1 MKKIFLS
8 LIVVVFS
15 ILIVACAPGAN
26 QNVLGDVTPAE
37 AAQATP
43 PPEKEALA
51 GQATKWEN
59 CVDSDNAGAWNDKE
73 QLLTKSTTTYS
84 GGSKEDQCYTWYE
97 GTAKEK
103 TRLIEGVCKKTGRA
117 SRFNYY
123 YTDCDAAFGKGA
135 KCVDGKC
142 VKPVQAT
149 ENIQQTC
156 TPYQSNLV
164 DNNLI
169 IGDSNAPVMLVSWV
183 DFESSDSA
191 TFWNAKAKFW
201 TKYGNKYISSP
212 GTPKIKLVIRNFPQT
227 ESAKALSVALECV
240 AEVYPKKYA
249 QAVDLLSLKEYQD
262 MSKLANTMQYQGGFD
277 IEAFNNCVEKCKQ
290 GECTAEAEV
299 EKDIADAKKLNLVK
313 APTLFIDDEKVDSL
327 QSIDI
332 EAKIEEKLAKQG
344 CPGWMPPSFKGS
356 ESCTNPAEFVGCSDL
371 SNFPNC
377 YIKDGKF
384 EASLVVG
391 AYATSIV
398 NLAMTDFAASLN
410 FAANLGVG
418 TSKLDVEISNSN
430 SCVKNTVSFGNV
442 CTNFFS
448 AYLLGNPKDCSLGL
462 KPGQGIVKLVEL
474 PGGYSSVVIAGY
486 SDEDTRKLVKAI
498 IKGDVTLSGK
508 EFKWNG

>member
-43 PPEKEALA
+43 PPEKGALA

-73 QLLTKSTTTYS
+73 QLLTKSTTTYT
-84 GGSKEDQCYTWYE
+84 GGSKDDQCYTWYK

-123 YTDCDAAFGKGA
+123 YADCDAAFGKGA

-142 VKPVQAT
+142 VKAVQAT
-149 ENIQQTC
+149 ENFQPTC

-169 IGDSNAPVMLVSWV
+169 IGDLNAPVTLVSWV

-191 TFWNAKAKFW
+191 TFWNAKSTFW
-201 TKYGNKYISSP
+201 NKYGDKYISSP

-240 AEVYPKKYA
+240 AEVYPQKYEQAIYLLHSQTDLKK
-249 QAVDLLSLKEYQD
+249 V
-262 MSKLANTMQYQGGFD
+262 ANTMQYQGGFD
-277 IEAFNNCVEKCKQ
+277 IEAFNSCIEKCKQ

-299 EKDIADAKKLNLVK
+299 EKDIADAKQLGLTK
-313 APTLFIDDEKVDSL
+313 APALFIDDEKVDSL
-327 QSIDI
+327 QSVDI
-332 EAKIEEKLAKQG
+332 EVKIEEKLAQQG
-344 CPGWMPPSFKGS
+344 CSGWTPPSFKGS
-356 ESCTNPAEFVGCSDL
+356 FEGCTNPAEFVGCSDL
-371 SNFPNC
+371 SDFPSC
-377 YIKDGKF
+377 YIKNGKF
-384 EASLVVG
+384 DAALVVG
-391 AYATSIV
+391 QFANSVV
-398 NLAMTDFAASLN
+398 NLAMTDFAGFTKAE
-410 FAANLGVG
+410 FQF
-418 TSKLDVEISNSN
+418 TKLDVEISKSN

-462 KPGQGIVKLVEL
+462 KPGQGVVKLVEL